1 MGVHEEIRA
10 EADLTIARSAH
21 GIDKDDGKTAY
32 EWGASIRSALFGGYP
47 PRKMWIKV
55 AAVALRAI
63 ESIDR
68 TMPKGEF
75 RSCMACVEAW
85 PEEAPPHEC
94 LRRREEGQP
103 TIR

>member
-1 MGVHEEIRA
+1 LNVLGEIRA
-10 EADLTIARSAH
+10 EADLMIARSAR
-21 GIDKDDGKTAY
+21 GTSKDDGKTAY
-32 EWGASIRSALFGGYP
+32 EWGASVRSVLFGGHP

-75 RSCMACVEAW
+75 RSCVACVEAW
-85 PEEAPPHEC
+85 PEGAPPHEC
-94 LRRREEGQP
+94 PRRRVEDQP
-103 TIR
+103 TIT